1 MKLLLD
7 THAFLWFISGDAAL
21 SGKARALIE
30 DEANDK
36 LVSIGSLWEIAIK
49 NSIGKLP
56 LAKPFGQIIPEQ
68 LQRGGFEV
76 LGLTVEHAAQLAQLP
91 LHHRDPFDRMLV
103 AQCLAE
109 NPPLVSSDAALAAY
123 GIKRLW

>member
-21 SGKARALIE
+21 SGQARALIE
-30 DEANDK
+30 DETNDK

-49 NSIGKLP
+49 NNIGKLP
-56 LAKPFGQIIPEQ
+56 LAKPFGQLIPEQ

-76 LGLTVEHAAQLAQLP
+76 LGLTVEHTAKLAQLP

-109 NPPLVSSDAALAAY
+109 NLPLVSSDDALDAY

>member
-7 THAFLWFISGDAAL
+7 THAFLWFISGDDAL
-21 SGKARALIE
+21 SGKARSLIE

-56 LAKPFGQIIPEQ
+56 LAKPFGQLIPEQ
-68 LQRGGFEV
+68 LQRGGFAV
-76 LGLTVEHAAQLAQLP
+76 LGLTVGHTAQLTQLP
-91 LHHRDPFDRMLV
+91 LHHRDPFERMLV

-109 NPPLVSSDAALAAY
+109 NLPLVSGDDALDAY

>member
-21 SGKARALIE
+21 SSKGRALIE
-30 DEANDK
+30 DEAHDK

-56 LAKPFGQIIPEQ
+56 LAKPFGQLIPEQ

-76 LGLTVEHAAQLAQLP
+76 LGLTVGHTAHLAQLP

-103 AQCLAE
+103 AQCLTE
-109 NPPLVSSDAALAAY
+109 NLSLVSNDDALDAY

>member
-7 THAFLWFISGDAAL
+7 THAFLWFISGSAAL
-21 SGKARALIE
+21 SSHARALIE

-36 LVSIGSLWEIAIK
+36 LVSIGSVWEIAIK
-49 NSIGKLP
+49 TSIGKLP
-56 LAKPFGQIIPEQ
+56 LAKPFGQLIPDQ

-76 LGLTVEHAAQLAQLP
+76 LGLTVGHTAQLAQLP
-91 LHHRDPFDRMLV
+91 HHHRDPFDRMLV

-109 NPPLVSSDAALAAY
+109 NLPLVSSDEALDAY

>member
-1 MKLLLD
+1 VKLLLD

-56 LAKPFGQIIPEQ
+56 LAKPFGQLIPEQ

-76 LGLTVEHAAQLAQLP
+76 LGLTVEHTAQLAQLP

-109 NPPLVSSDAALAAY
+109 NLPLVSNDDALDAY